1 MTDQKLTNFFMVYMG
16 QSTYS
21 QEGGCWTVGWC
32 TEDTYKG
39 AKSRKSMKVHYT
51 WHFST
56 KKEARHAETTAHNKM
71 DKMFGK
77 RSAVLHGLHHMK
89 GEKPN
94 RSGEWWY
101 ITNVS
106 QLKTIQNVI
115 TKTKQ
120 VEIKL

>member
-56 KKEARHAETTAHNKM
+56 KKQAMNGETTAHNKM

-77 RSAVLHGLHHMK
+77 RANVQHGLQDMK

-94 RSGEWWY
+94 RSGEWWF
-101 ITNVS
+101 ISNVS

-120 VEIKL
+120 MEIKL

>member
-1 MTDQKLTNFFMVYMG
+1 
-16 QSTYS
+16 
-21 QEGGCWTVGWC
+21 
-32 TEDTYKG
+32 
-39 AKSRKSMKVHYT
+39 
-51 WHFST
+51 
-56 KKEARHAETTAHNKM
+56 M

-77 RSAVLHGLHHMK
+77 RSNVKHGLQDMK

-115 TKTKQ
+115 TETKQ
-120 VEIKL
+120 VEIEL

>member
-16 QSTYS
+16 QSTYT

-56 KKEARHAETTAHNKM
+56 KKQAMNAETTAHNKM

-77 RSAVLHGLHHMK
+77 RANVQHGLQDMQ

-101 ITNVS
+101 ISNVS

>member
-1 MTDQKLTNFFMVYMG
+1 MTDQKLTNFFLVYMG

-21 QEGGCWTVGWC
+21 QEGGSWTVGWC
-32 TEDTYKG
+32 TEDTLDG
-39 AKSRKSMKVHYT
+39 AKSRKSMRVHYT

-56 KKEARHAETTAHNKM
+56 QKQARNAETTAHNKM

-77 RSAVLHGLHHMK
+77 RSQVLHGLQDMK

-94 RSGEWWY
+94 RSDEWWY
-101 ITNVS
+101 ISNVS

-120 VEIKL
+120 MEIEL